1 MHYHLIV
8 TGISPTDNLP
18 APTNL
23 TATNDSESTIMIEWD
38 PPILDLPILQGTELD
53 HVQIH
58 MNPNILVYTVNITDT
73 TNGTTLAVNM
83 TQTSYRF
90 TNTIPCHRYQF
101 QVSAWNP
108 AGEGDRSNTTQYSN
122 KKGILV
128 ATFCNSKLVHYILV
142 PS

>member
-1 MHYHLIV
+1 
-8 TGISPTDNLP
+8 
-18 APTNL
+18 
-23 TATNDSESTIMIEWD
+23 MIEWD

-108 AGEGDRSNTTQYSN
+108 AGEGDRSNITQYSN